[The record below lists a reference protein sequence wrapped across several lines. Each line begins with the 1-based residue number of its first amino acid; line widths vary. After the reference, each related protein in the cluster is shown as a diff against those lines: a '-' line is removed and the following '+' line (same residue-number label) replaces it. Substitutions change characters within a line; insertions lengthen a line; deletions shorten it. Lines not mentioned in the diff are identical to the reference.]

1 MFLTTAYSHGVP
13 RRGCEHAFV
22 QSPGSAYAQ
31 FRRSLNRGN
40 LTSALSAARDLPHV
54 SLEDALELVLLIR
67 EQRPDR
73 YSRAAARWAARWSTE
88 LPRVDLAESQLVQA
102 ALASLA
108 TEDGK
113 AGAWTLLALT
123 RRRGLKHVQSVLL
136 RFVKATS

>member
-1 MFLTTAYSHGVP
+1 M
-13 RRGCEHAFV
+13 

-31 FRRSLNRGN
+31 FRRSLERGN
-40 LTSALSAARDLPHV
+40 LISALSAARDLPTV

-67 EQRPDR
+67 QQRPDQ

-88 LPRVDLAESQLVQA
+88 LPNVDLAEAMLVQV

-113 AGAWTLLALT
+113 TGAWTLLALT
-123 RRRGLKHVQSVLL
+123 RRRGLKKVQKVLL
-136 RFVKATS
+136 RFVETTH